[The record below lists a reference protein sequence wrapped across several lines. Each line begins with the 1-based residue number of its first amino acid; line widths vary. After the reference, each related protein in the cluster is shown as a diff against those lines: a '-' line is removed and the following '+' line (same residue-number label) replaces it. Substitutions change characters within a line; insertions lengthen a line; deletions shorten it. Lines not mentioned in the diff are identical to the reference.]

1 MSSATILE
9 RTLTQMALAGPPLT
23 SLHAQ
28 CSLAPTLAHANHSK
42 FAHMNKTVSFIITIA
57 GLLLSHP
64 CASAQ
69 TSSKKTNS
77 VSIDQSHFVSF
88 GTNKIHY
95 VTTGKGNHTIVL
107 IHCWAGNSGF
117 WREQVPALAGKA
129 RLVLIDLPG
138 HGQSDKP
145 HTQYTMDFFASA
157 VLAVM
162 RKACPDK
169 ATLVGHSM
177 GTPVISRVY
186 KQAPEKVAALVAIDG
201 ILRKPKMPAEQAEKF
216 MAAFRAPE
224 YRENTRQGMGALF
237 PVPGTEA
244 LRDQVVSE
252 LLATPQHVM
261 VGAMEG
267 MFGADQPDWDVKKA
281 AVPVMVINAPNPMW
295 TDEYK
300 DYVRSLSPKTD
311 YRLIDG
317 VGHWLMLEKPGEF
330 NTVLIGMLRKFGLIA
345 E

>member
-1 MSSATILE
+1 M
-9 RTLTQMALAGPPLT
+9 R
-23 SLHAQ
+23 
-28 CSLAPTLAHANHSK
+28 
-42 FAHMNKTVSFIITIA
+42 MNKTFSFATTAA
-57 GLLLSHP
+57 GLLLSFT

-69 TSSKKTNS
+69 TPTKPTNS
-77 VSIDQSHFVSF
+77 VSLGQSHFVSF

-95 VTTGKGNHTIVL
+95 VTAGKGNHTIVFV
-107 IHCWAGNSGF
+107 HCWAGNSGF
-117 WREQVPALAGKA
+117 WREQVPALADKA

-157 VLAVM
+157 VLTVM
-162 RKACPDK
+162 RDARVDK

-177 GTPVISRVY
+177 GTPVICRVY

-201 ILRKPKMPAEQAEKF
+201 ILRRPKMPAEQAAQF
-216 MAAFRAPE
+216 VAAFRAPE
-224 YRENTRQGMGALF
+224 YRENTRKGMGALF

-244 LRDQVVSE
+244 LRDRVVSE
-252 LLATPQHVM
+252 LLATPQYVM

-267 MFGADQPDWDVKKA
+267 MFGADQPDWDVQKA
-281 AVPVMVINAPNPMW
+281 TVPVVVINAPNPMW

-300 DYVRSLSPKTD
+300 DYARSLSPMTD

-330 NTVLIGMLRKFGLIA
+330 NTTLIGMLRKFDLIA

>member
-1 MSSATILE
+1 M
-9 RTLTQMALAGPPLT
+9 R
-23 SLHAQ
+23 
-28 CSLAPTLAHANHSK
+28 
-42 FAHMNKTVSFIITIA
+42 MNKTFCFAITA
-57 GLLLSHP
+57 GVLLSLA

-69 TSSKKTNS
+69 TPAKPTNS
-77 VSIDQSHFVSF
+77 VSLGQSHFVSL
-88 GTNKIHY
+88 GTNQIHY
-95 VTTGKGNHTIVL
+95 VTAGKGSHTIVL
-107 IHCWAGNSGF
+107 VHCWAGNSGF
-117 WREQVPALAGKA
+117 WREQVPALAEKA
-129 RLVLIDLPG
+129 GLVLIDLPG

-157 VLAVM
+157 VLTVM
-162 RKACPDK
+162 RDAHVDK

-177 GTPVISRVY
+177 GTPVMCRVY

-201 ILRKPKMPAEQAEKF
+201 ILRRPKMPAEQAAQF
-216 MAAFRAPE
+216 VAAFRAPE
-224 YRENTRQGMGALF
+224 YRENTRKGMGALF

-244 LRDQVVSE
+244 LRDRVVSE
-252 LLATPQHVM
+252 LLATPQYVM

-281 AVPVMVINAPNPMW
+281 DVPVLIINAPNPMW

-317 VGHWLMLEKPGEF
+317 VGHWLMLEKPAEF
-330 NTVLIGMLRKFGLIA
+330 NTALIGMLRKFDLI
-345 E
+345 EE